1 MVSHSDL
8 SRLAVVDE
16 LEVGSARRA
25 RSPPSLTSRQGRRAR
40 RSRPSRARERA
51 VLTIRCPK
59 SAAAARGVE
68 RTDSQVYDN
77 ILIAATS
84 ASERSPVQHGPA
96 WHPSPPHW
104 PVDFRCVTRDLVV
117 SRYLMRAPRTLRL
130 HGI

>member
-16 LEVGSARRA
+16 LEVGSARRV

-59 SAAAARGVE
+59 SAAAARGVK
-68 RTDSQVYDN
+68 RTDSQVYDTFSSLRRQHLN
-77 ILIAATS
+77 ARLSSMVQRGTHRRRTGLSIFG
-84 ASERSPVQHGPA
+84 ASLEIS
-96 WHPSPPHW
+96 W
-104 PVDFRCVTRDLVV
+104 
-117 SRYLMRAPRTLRL
+117 
-130 HGI
+130 